1 MSQKVLVIEDNPI
14 SRKMV
19 RVALQAEGYTVIEA
33 PDGKTA
39 LALMTEQM
47 PDLVLQDLLLPDMN
61 GFDLV
66 ARLRA
71 YPGGERIPI
80 LALTGLIAKADEM
93 RLADA
98 PFTEYLFKPL
108 EPSLL
113 VSTVRTHLFAASSDT
128 EKPGRNRRVLVVD
141 DDPSQLK
148 LLATYLSHL
157 GFEVATASNGN
168 DGMLKARE
176 YRP

>member
-1 MSQKVLVIEDNPI
+1 MSQKILLIEDNPI

-19 RVALQAEGYTVIEA
+19 RVALQADGYTVIEA

-39 LALMTEQM
+39 LSLISEQM

-71 YPGGERIPI
+71 LPGGEKIPI

-93 RLADA
+93 RLASA

-113 VSTVRTHLFAASSDT
+113 VSTVRTHLFTTASGI

-148 LLATYLSHL
+148 LLVTYLGHL
-157 GFEVATASNGN
+157 GFEIATASNGN
-168 DGMLKARE
+168 D
-176 YRP
+176 